1 MSRGRKFYEVL
12 GVPASASKEDIKKAY
27 KKRAM
32 ECHPD
37 KGGDPEEFKAIS
49 SAYDVLKDDQARA
62 KYDHLG
68 DEGFTAAGGANGG
81 GGGGGDPHN
90 FPFGGMDPHSVFE
103 QMFGGMGGM
112 HGNPF
117 GGMHGGPGG
126 PGGPAPPHRCNDHV
140 HTVRMTLAE
149 AFAGVSKTV
158 RVNIKKEC
166 MQCRST
172 CHVCQGRGQITDM
185 RRMGFMTQVMT
196 RPCDACQGSGQQCA
210 PKAGCH
216 ECKGTGSNTVD
227 HKLDV
232 VFPAGVADKHRVVF
246 KGMGEQP
253 KRKQDAAGNLI
264 FEAAIMPDAHFTRE
278 GNDLVFRPTLTLGE
292 SLMGMELL
300 IPHFGGDIVLNTAE
314 TFGIVKEGQTYVIP
328 RKGMTAAGALKIICR
343 VQYPPETKKLTATER
358 ELLGNALNKLG
369 LYNL

>member
-1 MSRGRKFYEVL
+1 MSRGHKFYEVL
-12 GVPASASKEDIKKAY
+12 GVPASASKDEIKKAY

-49 SAYDVLKDDQARA
+49 SAYEVLKDDDARA

-68 DEGFTAAGGANGG
+68 DDGFAAANNGG
-81 GGGGGDPHN
+81 GGGGPDGP
-90 FPFGGMDPHSVFE
+90 FPFGGMDPQSMFE

-112 HGNPF
+112 HGGFNPF
-117 GGMHGGPGG
+117 SSMHGGHGG
-126 PGGPAPPHRCNDHV
+126 HGGPAPARRCNDHL
-140 HTVRMTLAE
+140 HTVRMTLAD
-149 AFAGVSKTV
+149 AYAGVTKTV

-166 MQCRST
+166 MKCRDT

-196 RPCDACQGSGQQCA
+196 RPCDVCQGSGQQCT
-210 PKAGCH
+210 PKAGCP
-216 ECKGTGSNTVD
+216 ECKGAGSNTVD

-232 VFPAGVADKHRVVF
+232 VFPAGVADKHRVIF

-264 FEAAIMPDAHFTRE
+264 FEVAILPDAQFTRE
-278 GNDLVFRPTLTLGE
+278 GNDLVYRSYIGIGE
-292 SLMGMELL
+292 SLVGVDLVV
-300 IPHFGGDIVLNTAE
+300 PHYGGDIALNTADL
-314 TFGIVKEGQTYVIP
+314 FGIVKEGQTYVIP
-328 RKGMTAAGALKIICR
+328 RKGMTAAGSLKIIFK
-343 VQYPPETKKLTATER
+343 VQYPPESKKLTAVER
-358 ELLGNALNKLG
+358 EMLGNTLAKLG